1 MCLILDN
8 PGLLIEVLMPLSVGW
23 REGEV
28 RSPQVAHLVA
38 SFLFCL
44 FVYFERQ
51 GSSFVVLADPKLPCL
66 GIIVH
71 SLCPGPRAQSPLS
84 SFRVRIC

>member
-1 MCLILDN
+1 MCLTLEK

-28 RSPQVAHLVA
+28 RGLQAAHLVA

-44 FVYFERQ
+44 FTLRDR
-51 GSSFVVLADPKLPCL
+51 GLPL
-66 GIIVH
+66 
-71 SLCPGPRAQSPLS
+71 
-84 SFRVRIC
+84 